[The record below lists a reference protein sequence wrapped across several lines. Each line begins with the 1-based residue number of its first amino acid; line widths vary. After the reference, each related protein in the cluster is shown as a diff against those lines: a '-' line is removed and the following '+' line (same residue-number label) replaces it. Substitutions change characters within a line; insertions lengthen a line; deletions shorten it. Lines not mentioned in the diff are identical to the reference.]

1 MTNQPNEKKGGKGK
15 EPATTPPPETDVTE
29 AVVVEN
35 PALDQPTQERSVGG
49 SSAAGE
55 SSTAGGLSASET
67 SSVAEASAGMEAL
80 ALAGGSNEAPR
91 GEQALP
97 VWQQRALQNGRTPL
111 PDSRPPIAGEA
122 SGSQNEASRALIRM
136 TQPVVRLVLAGR
148 LLTSVMSSLS
158 LGAKYHRRTFEQDDD
173 EVEVEVDEEADEAEK
188 SDKAD
193 ETDEDGKTD
202 EDDDEDEAVHL
213 D

>member
-35 PALDQPTQERSVGG
+35 PALNQPGQEQSAGG

-80 ALAGGSNEAPR
+80 ALAEGSNDAPR

-122 SGSQNEASRALIRM
+122 SGSQNEPTRRAPRPRWTIADIRR
-136 TQPVVRLVLAGR
+136 VIALARSG
-148 LLTSVMSSLS
+148 MSY
-158 LGAKYHRRTFEQDDD
+158 ADIRAAYYPERTII
-173 EVEVEVDEEADEAEK
+173 
-188 SDKAD
+188 
-193 ETDEDGKTD
+193 
-202 EDDDEDEAVHL
+202 AVSQVY
-213 D
+213 